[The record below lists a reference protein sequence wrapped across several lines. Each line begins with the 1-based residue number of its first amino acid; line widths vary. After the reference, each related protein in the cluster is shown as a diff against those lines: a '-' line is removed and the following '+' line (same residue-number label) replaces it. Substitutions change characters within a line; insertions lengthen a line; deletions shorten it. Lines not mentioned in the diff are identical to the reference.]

1 MLDKANGIIG
11 KTIIHPTHIIPVE
24 ALYVVSHEEYTDAC
38 NIISNNNSEKGVF
51 KSSYSNK
58 MNEIKPHLSWAENI
72 IKRSKVYGV
81 FHENK
86 SFTDLLAEEEI

>member
-1 MLDKANGIIG
+1 
-11 KTIIHPTHIIPVE
+11 
-24 ALYVVSHEEYTDAC
+24 
-38 NIISNNNSEKGVF
+38 
-51 KSSYSNK
+51 